1 LKQADTLGNGKIST
15 NLTTVQQLKEVVK
28 KLFSLLLSLERL
40 GRVAKSFKLFP
51 NLPPELRIKI
61 WRMAAPEPG
70 ILSVKEG
77 PGFSTQEGQ
86 IILPSTRK
94 LPAMLMVNA
103 EARYEALKVF
113 RPFFEPQLNKALY
126 FDEEHDTL
134 YFEKESAMELFFTR
148 ARGLQRRSYCE
159 RIKYV
164 AFGSTS
170 IRHPITGA
178 FESDIRP
185 YSLFAMVL
193 WQLPYVR
200 EATIILDDEEA
211 THLNPLGKANMVMDT
226 YISLNRYFSL
236 NVRRYSDR
244 KPPKV
249 FAYTMDELKARIASG
264 RALK

>member
-1 LKQADTLGNGKIST
+1 MNELSDFFSSLKL
-15 NLTTVQQLKEVVK
+15 V
-28 KLFSLLLSLERL
+28 

-61 WRMAAPEPG
+61 WRIAAPEPG

-77 PGFSTQEGQ
+77 LGYTTQAGH

-94 LPAMLMVNA
+94 LPVILMVNV

-113 RPFFEPQLNKALY
+113 RPFFGPQLNKVLY

-134 YFEKESAMELFFTR
+134 YFERESAMRLFFTQT
-148 ARGLQRRSYCE
+148 RGLLRRRYCE

-164 AFGSTS
+164 AFGSTA
-170 IRHPITGA
+170 IRHPVTGA
-178 FESDIRP
+178 FQSNDRP
-185 YSLFAMVL
+185 YGLFAMVL

-211 THLNPLGKANMVMDT
+211 TQLNSLDKANMAMDT
-226 YISLNRYFSL
+226 YISLDNYFSL

-244 KPPKV
+244 KAPKI
-249 FAYTMDELKARIASG
+249 FAYTMDELKVRIASG
-264 RALK
+264 RGSR